1 MRTFSFVSM
10 AILISIVSA
19 TFGYFE
25 GRRQGYIH
33 ALIDK
38 MNNTKPKYILTE
50 KEDKQVV
57 WADNINYTGI
67 SRTVRKVNLN
77 E

>member
-1 MRTFSFVSM
+1 MKTFAFVLGT
-10 AILISIVSA
+10 LIIGVVFY
-19 TFGYFE
+19 TFGYLS
-25 GRRQGYIH
+25 GCKDGYIH

-57 WADNINYTGI
+57 WAEDLNYNGV
-67 SRTVRKVNLN
+67 SRAIRKVNSN

>member
-1 MRTFSFVSM
+1 M
-10 AILISIVSA
+10 AIIISIASA

-38 MNNTKPKYILTE
+38 MNNTKPKYFLTE

-57 WADNINYTGI
+57 WAEDLNYTGI
-67 SRTVRKVNLN
+67 SRVVKKGNLHD
-77 E
+77 

>member
-1 MRTFSFVSM
+1 M
-10 AILISIVSA
+10 AIIISIASA

-33 ALIDK
+33 ALIDR

-57 WADNINYTGI
+57 WTEDINYNGI
-67 SRTVRKVNLN
+67 SRAVRKGNLS

>member
-1 MRTFSFVSM
+1 MRTFAFVVV
-10 AILISIVSA
+10 AIIISIISC
-19 TFGYFE
+19 TCGYTV
-25 GRRQGYIH
+25 GCRNGYIH

-38 MNNTKPKYILTE
+38 MNNIQPKYILKE

-57 WADNINYTGI
+57 WTEDLNYNGI
-67 SRTVRKVNLN
+67 SRAIRKGNLS

>member
-1 MRTFSFVSM
+1 MRTTAYVLV
-10 AILISIVSA
+10 AIIISIVSSA
-19 TFGYFE
+19 FGYL
-25 GRRQGYIH
+25 GGLRQGYIH
-33 ALIDK
+33 ALIDR

-57 WADNINYTGI
+57 WAEDLNYTGI
-67 SRTVRKVNLN
+67 SRAVRKGNLN

>member
-1 MRTFSFVSM
+1 MRTFSFVLI
-10 AILISIVSA
+10 AIMISVVSA

-33 ALIDK
+33 ALIDG

-57 WADNINYTGI
+57 WADNLNYTGI
-67 SRTVRKVNLN
+67 SRAVRKGNLS